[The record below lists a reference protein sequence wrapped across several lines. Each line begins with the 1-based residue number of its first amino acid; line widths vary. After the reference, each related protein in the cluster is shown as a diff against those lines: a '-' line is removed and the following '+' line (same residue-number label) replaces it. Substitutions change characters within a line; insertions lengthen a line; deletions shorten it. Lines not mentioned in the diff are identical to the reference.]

1 MRRRLRCFFDAK
13 APFLVCKAP
22 RLDGEE
28 FRGHGRKIPMHRKG
42 ARLTDFFRRIGR
54 SLNDRAVILLIL
66 TAALWGANGVVSR
79 AAVGEVSPMTM
90 VTLRWLVVCAVLLPL
105 LRSQIGH
112 YAGDLRRHWR
122 YIALMAA
129 CGYTGFNVLF
139 YLAGYYTSAVN
150 ITLLQGSIPPMVLAG
165 AALFKGIRVTPMQIV
180 GMAVSFVGVGL
191 IGTRG
196 DLSHLG
202 ALDFNI
208 GDLMLLAACAL
219 YAGYTIALRD
229 RPHLPPMVFFAGM
242 AIAAFA
248 VSLPFF
254 VGEIMMARSYWPT
267 PKGFALVLF
276 VGIGPS
282 LISQLFFMRA
292 VELIGPGRAG
302 IFTNLTPLFGAF
314 FAITLLGEP
323 FHLYHA
329 AAMALGLGGIGLAET
344 GKRKH
349 S

>member
-1 MRRRLRCFFDAK
+1 MT
-13 APFLVCKAP
+13 
-22 RLDGEE
+22 EY
-28 FRGHGRKIPMHRKG
+28 
-42 ARLTDFFRRIGR
+42 FRRIGR
-54 SLNDRAVILLIL
+54 GLNESAVILLIL
-66 TAALWGANGVVSR
+66 TAAMWGANGVVSR

-90 VTLRWLVVCAVLLPL
+90 VTLRWLVVCAILLPL
-105 LRSQIGH
+105 LNREMGR
-112 YAGDLRRHWR
+112 YAGELRQRWR
-122 YIALMAA
+122 YIGLMAL

-139 YLAGYYTSAVN
+139 YLAGYWTSAVN

-165 AALFKGIRVTPMQIV
+165 AALFKGLRVTTMQVV
-180 GMAVSFVGVGL
+180 GMAVSFLGVGL

-202 ALDFNI
+202 AMDFNL

-242 AIAAFA
+242 AVAAFFA
-248 VSLPFF
+248 SLPFF
-254 VGEIMMARSYWPT
+254 ATEIYMARSYWPT
-267 PKGFALVLF
+267 AKGFGLVLF
-276 VGIGPS
+276 VGLGPS
-282 LISQLFFMRA
+282 LISQLFFMRS

-344 GKRKH
+344 GKKR
-349 S
+349 

>member
-1 MRRRLRCFFDAK
+1 MT
-13 APFLVCKAP
+13 
-22 RLDGEE
+22 E
-28 FRGHGRKIPMHRKG
+28 
-42 ARLTDFFRRIGR
+42 FFRRIGR
-54 SLNDRAVILLIL
+54 SLYDRAVIPLML

-90 VTLRWLVVCAVLLPL
+90 VTLRWLVVCALLAPL
-105 LRSQIGH
+105 LHGQIVRYEGE
-112 YAGDLRRHWR
+112 LRRRWR
-122 YIALMAA
+122 YIGLMAL

-139 YLAGYYTSAVN
+139 YLAGYWTSAVN

-165 AALFKGIRVTPMQIV
+165 AALFKGLRVTPMQIV
-180 GMAVSFVGVGL
+180 GMAVSFAGVGL

-196 DLSHLG
+196 DLSNL
-202 ALDFNI
+202 AAMDFNR

-248 VSLPFF
+248 ASLPLFA
-254 VGEIMMARSYWPT
+254 VEIFSASYRWPT
-267 PKGFALVLF
+267 AKGFALVLF
-276 VGIGPS
+276 VGLGPS
-282 LISQLFFMRA
+282 LVSQLFFMRA

-314 FAITLLGEP
+314 FAIVLLGEP

-329 AAMALGLGGIGLAET
+329 AALALGLGGIGLAET
-344 GKRKH
+344 GKRRAEEPV
-349 S
+349 

>member
-1 MRRRLRCFFDAK
+1 VILFDAK
-13 APFLVCKAP
+13 APLPICKALS
-22 RLDGEE
+22 LDGAWN
-28 FRGHGRKIPMHRKG
+28 RRHGLVDRRTGKG
-42 ARLTDFFRRIGR
+42 ARVTEFFRRIGR
-54 SLNDRAVILLIL
+54 SLNERAVILLML
-66 TAALWGANGVVSR
+66 TATMWGANGVVSR

-90 VTLRWLVVCAVLLPL
+90 VTLRWLVVCVILLPL
-105 LRSQIGH
+105 LRRQIGR
-112 YAGDLRRHWR
+112 YAGELRQRWR
-122 YIALMAA
+122 YIALMAL

-139 YLAGYYTSAVN
+139 YLAGYWTSAVN

-165 AALFKGIRVTPMQIV
+165 AALFKGLRVTPMQVV
-180 GMAVSFVGVGL
+180 GMAVSFAGVGL
-191 IGTRG
+191 IGTHG

-202 ALDFNI
+202 AIDFNR

-242 AIAAFA
+242 AIAAFVA
-248 VSLPFF
+248 SLPFF
-254 VGEIMMARSYWPT
+254 AVELFSGRCYWPT
-267 PKGFALVLF
+267 AKGFALVLF
-276 VGIGPS
+276 VGLGPS

-314 FAITLLGEP
+314 FAIALLGEP

-329 AAMALGLGGIGLAET
+329 AAMALGLAGIGLAET
-344 GKRKH
+344 GNRR
-349 S
+349 